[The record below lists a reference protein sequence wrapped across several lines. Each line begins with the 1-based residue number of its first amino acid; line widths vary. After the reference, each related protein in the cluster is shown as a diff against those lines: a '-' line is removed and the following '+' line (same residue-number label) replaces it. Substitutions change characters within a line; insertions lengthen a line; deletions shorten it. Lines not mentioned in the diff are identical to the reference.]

1 MVFGVPL
8 SELNSEQE
16 DFAVRLRGIENEANL
31 VADDVPMGI
40 TLRFDVATNLI
51 EPRRGKTG

>member
-1 MVFGVPL
+1 
-8 SELNSEQE
+8 
-16 DFAVRLRGIENEANL
+16 VRLRGIENEANL